1 MNRTQPSPA
10 IAEALARGEIIKA
23 IKLLR
28 AQSGMDLG
36 SAQRQVDAWLRA
48 GAAQTVAEML
58 ERHAGASQ
66 TSVAA
71 STGAQADRLPP
82 AAVLALGQGHL
93 LQAIELTRAQH
104 PGMPLREAK
113 ALVERYRDRH
123 APRAGTLPTVAG
135 GDRPGAW
142 RWGMLV
148 LVLVLVAAVAFW
160 WLRGG

>member
-36 SAQRQVDAWLRA
+36 SAKRQVDAWLRA

-58 ERHAGASQ
+58 ERHAGAPQ
-66 TSVAA
+66 TSVGA
-71 STGAQADRLPP
+71 STGAHRLPP
-82 AAVLALGQGHL
+82 AALLALGQGRL
-93 LQAIELTRAQH
+93 LQAIKLTREQH
-104 PGMPLREAK
+104 PGMQLREAK
-113 ALVERYRDRH
+113 ALVERYRDRS
-123 APRAGTLPTVAG
+123 APRVGTLPTVAG

-142 RWGMLV
+142 LWRMLV